1 MGAPP
6 STRLAEDCGDTLQWS
21 FRRNCSLTP
30 RQLAAT
36 YALLSAISLAVA
48 GFFWSIGVRLILPFT
63 ALELTAVAVAFVVYA
78 RHAANRERIALDR
91 HHLVVEQERAGQVSR
106 VVFNRQW
113 ARVAD
118 RPSRGALIEICEG
131 PRRVRCGHHVRPDLR
146 EQVAREIRMA
156 LRGFPA
162 P

>member
-1 MGAPP
+1 M
-6 STRLAEDCGDTLQWS
+6 
-21 FRRNCSLTP
+21 
-30 RQLAAT
+30 
-36 YALLSAISLAVA
+36 A
-48 GFFWSIGVRLILPFT
+48 GFFWSIGVRLILLFT

-91 HHLVVEQERAGQVSR
+91 HHLLVEQERAGRVSR

>member
-1 MGAPP
+1 MSTLPAP
-6 STRLAEDCGDTLQWS
+6 RLAQACGDSLQWS
-21 FRRNCSLTP
+21 FKRNCSLTP

-36 YALLSAISLAVA
+36 YALLSGVSLAVA
-48 GFFWSIGVRLILPFT
+48 AFFWSLGVRLILAFT
-63 ALELTAVAVAFVVYA
+63 ALELAAVAIAFLVYG

-106 VVFNRQW
+106 EVFNRQW

-118 RPSRGALIEICEG
+118 RPSRTALIEICEG
-131 PRRVRCGHHVRPDLR
+131 PRCVRCGHHVRPDLR